1 MQFAHDKLINVLY
14 SRQIKREDEDMVD
27 QYSQSFVLDVNLQ
40 CISPFCSLS
49 VACWLCSCLFF

>member
-14 SRQIKREDEDMVD
+14 SRQIKREDKDMVD

-40 CISPFCSLS
+40 VYHQFVTFL
-49 VACWLCSCLFF
+49 